1 MKKFLSF
8 VLDYLLAA
16 LSVFGGYVLS
26 PKFEGRAF
34 QGWVPHPELW
44 GPLATIALFMTLG
57 LRVASLGWGRRR
69 RSLMET
75 EIHILAG
82 LGFGLVVY
90 QLAHAIVTTKLMDR
104 YVHLIA
110 LLLANTLILG
120 SRYVFRHV
128 SGRYAR
134 RVLVFGSADSYN
146 HFKGS
151 LERLLQGAY
160 RAIGYTEQGAG
171 TGPAPSDGS
180 RLETGRLSLY
190 EFCVRHSVD
199 DILVE
204 VGGTL
209 SPQDSD
215 ALMFCTAQGINVME
229 ITTFYE
235 KYFERVHEASLDER
249 WFWGYDSAKHH
260 SYYSIFKRCFDVLV
274 SILGILLFLP
284 FAPFVILAI
293 KLQDGGPVLY
303 SQIRIGLYNR
313 PFRIFKFRTM
323 RIDAE
328 TNGAQWAAKND
339 GRVTWLGNLLRKT
352 RLDEV
357 PQFWNILIGDMSF
370 IGPRPERP
378 EMIEQIEKEV
388 PFFRYRH
395 LIKPGLTGWAQ
406 INYPYGAS
414 VEDARNKLSFDFY
427 YMKYASV
434 VLDLMIVF
442 RTIIAAAKGAR

>member
-1 MKKFLSF
+1 MKKILSF
-8 VLDYLLAA
+8 LFDYLLVAV
-16 LSVFGGYVLS
+16 SVFGGYVLS

-34 QGWVPHPELW
+34 QGWVPHPEIW
-44 GPLATIALFMTLG
+44 GPLAVIALFMTLG

-69 RSLMET
+69 RSLMEI
-75 EIHILAG
+75 EIHTLAG

-90 QLAHAIVTTKLMDR
+90 QLVHAILTTKLMDR
-104 YVHLIA
+104 YVHFIA
-110 LLLANTLILG
+110 LVLANFLVFF
-120 SRYVFRHV
+120 SRYVYRIV

-134 RVLVFGSADSYN
+134 TVIVFGSPGSYE
-146 HFKGS
+146 HFKVS
-151 LERLLQGAY
+151 LEHVLQGAY
-160 RAIGYTEQGAG
+160 RAIGYLEQGAG
-171 TGPAPSDGS
+171 SPATREDPS
-180 RLETGRLSLY
+180 RLEPGKLSLY
-190 EFCVRHSVD
+190 EYCVRHSVD
-199 DILVE
+199 DVLVE
-204 VGGTL
+204 VGGRI
-209 SPQDSD
+209 SPEDSD

-249 WFWGYDSAKHH
+249 WFWGYDSARHH
-260 SYYSIFKRCFDVLV
+260 TYYSMFKRSFDIAV
-274 SILGILLFLP
+274 SILGMLLLLPVVPIIFL
-284 FAPFVILAI
+284 LI

-303 SQIRIGLYNR
+303 SQIRTGLYNR
-313 PFRIFKFRTM
+313 PFRIYKFRTM

-328 TNGAQWAAKND
+328 SNGAQWASKND

-427 YMKYASV
+427 YMKYASA

-442 RTIIAAAKGAR
+442 RTLIAAAKGAR